1 MTSAAQPT
9 TIDPSTDPSPRRS
22 PTAPRLWLRL
32 SLSLLITAAVLGLVS
47 RQVDAVPT
55 DLRVPLWV
63 VPAYLATLV
72 LYFLAR
78 AGRWW
83 FLVRPLGPVRFRALL
98 GVAFAGILWILLLPW
113 RLGEFVR
120 PLLLARATTIPFA
133 QALGTVALE
142 RVIDGLVVCAL
153 FFAAAAALPQQ
164 LAGPD
169 SAGLYAACLGV
180 AALFGGLLLVLLA
193 LAIWPRAAGALLRNT
208 VGRVAPGLAERL
220 ARLARGVAEGLAAL
234 PSPRP
239 LLLFLA
245 VTLAYWA
252 FNALG
257 MWLLARGC
265 GLELGLA
272 QTAAVLAVLNLT
284 LLIPGPPAHVGT
296 FQLGVLTGLG
306 LFVAPELLAARG
318 PVYAFYLYVCQLGM
332 IVALGLP
339 ASLRLRWG
347 WRETLAHLRGA
358 PQRPPPAQSQLPLR
372 T

>member
-1 MTSAAQPT
+1 M
-9 TIDPSTDPSPRRS
+9 
-22 PTAPRLWLRL
+22 
-32 SLSLLITAAVLGLVS
+32 LLLVS
-47 RQVDAVPT
+47 RQVDAVPS
-55 DLRVPLWV
+55 DLRVPLWA

-142 RVIDGLVVCAL
+142 RVVDGLVVCAL
-153 FFAAAAALPQQ
+153 FFAAAAALPLQ
-164 LAGPD
+164 L
-169 SAGLYAACLGV
+169 AGLYAACLGV

-193 LAIWPRAAGALLRNT
+193 LAIWPRAIGALLRAT
-208 VGRVAPGLAERL
+208 LGRLAPGLADRL
-220 ARLARGVAEGLAAL
+220 AELARGLAEGLAAL

-252 FNALG
+252 CNALG

-272 QTAAVLAVLNLT
+272 ETAAVLAVLNLT

-296 FQLGVLTGLG
+296 FQLGVLTGLA
-306 LFVAPELLAARG
+306 LFVPPELVAARG
-318 PVYAFYLYVCQLGM
+318 PVYAFWLYVCQLGM

-339 ASLRLRWG
+339 ATLRLRWG

-358 PQRPPPAQSQLPLR
+358 PQLPSR

>member
-1 MTSAAQPT
+1 VTPTVQP
-9 TIDPSTDPSPRRS
+9 PPLDPSPRRS

-32 SLSLLITAAVLGLVS
+32 SLSLLITAAVLLLVS
-47 RQVDAVPT
+47 RQVDAVPS
-55 DLRVPLWV
+55 DLRVPLWA

-142 RVIDGLVVCAL
+142 RVVDGLVVCAL

-164 LAGPD
+164 L
-169 SAGLYAACLGV
+169 AGLYAACLGV

-193 LAIWPRAAGALLRNT
+193 LAIWPRAIGALLRAT
-208 VGRVAPGLAERL
+208 LGRLAPGLADRL
-220 ARLARGVAEGLAAL
+220 AELARGLAEGLAAL

-252 FNALG
+252 CNALG

-272 QTAAVLAVLNLT
+272 ETAAVLAVLNLT

-296 FQLGVLTGLG
+296 FQLGVLTGLA
-306 LFVAPELLAARG
+306 LFVPPELVAARG
-318 PVYAFYLYVCQLGM
+318 PVYAFWLYVCQLGM

-339 ASLRLRWG
+339 ATLRLRWG

-358 PQRPPPAQSQLPLR
+358 PQLPSR